1 MKLTAKNWDQ
11 FQHYKNRQP
20 PWIKLHRDVINSFA
34 WARLQTASKALAPC
48 LWMLASESM
57 DGTVNADVKELAWK
71 FGMTENEVR
80 DGIDGLVKA
89 EFFALESAPNTYMY
103 SNTYTENRERDRE
116 RVESALAERLQDAS
130 MTLAKVEV
138 IPPREAR
145 PTRGSRLAE
154 NWVPSDD
161 GVALCRERG
170 LDPQETLDGF
180 RDYWL
185 AVPGARGLKTNWEA
199 TWRNW
204 CRNQRSGGKA
214 AARKTPEVSYY
225 VD

>member
-1 MKLTAKNWDQ
+1 
-11 FQHYKNRQP
+11 
-20 PWIKLHRDVINSFA
+20 
-34 WARLQTASKALAPC
+34 
-48 LWMLASESM
+48 
-57 DGTVNADVKELAWK
+57 
-71 FGMTENEVR
+71 
-80 DGIDGLVKA
+80 
-89 EFFALESAPNTYMY
+89 
-103 SNTYTENRERDRE
+103 
-116 RVESALAERLQDAS
+116 
-130 MTLAKVEV
+130 
-138 IPPREAR
+138 
-145 PTRGSRLAE
+145 LAE

-204 CRNQRSGGKA
+204 CRNQRGGGKA